1 MKMMMFTSMLRQL
14 TLVYKRYHFV
24 ISTVISFP
32 ILIGILSLLHGS
44 YHPGFFLSPIL
55 FFLFLSYGVLTT
67 NQFAVMP
74 DDLLSHMI
82 FPIKWISLI
91 IARNSIILSLITLSV
106 ILIFTSTHF
115 FFMVD
120 SKLLLF
126 PFFHSIVVIPN
137 VLGVGNILSA
147 KFPKPFPQNTFSWK
161 GFVVVLVAMFVY
173 GVLGLSRFY
182 GGFWYALIII
192 TMFILSAA
200 FYQLSVSRSAEIL
213 QKDLHDILR
222 LVNE

>member
-1 MKMMMFTSMLRQL
+1 MMMFTSMLRQSS
-14 TLVYKRYHFV
+14 LVYRRYHSV
-24 ISTVISFP
+24 ISIVISFP
-32 ILIGILSLLHGS
+32 IFIGILFFLQNS

-91 IARNSIILSLITLSV
+91 IARNSIIFSMIAFSV
-106 ILIFTSTHF
+106 ILIFASTRL

-126 PFFHSIVVIPN
+126 LFFHSIIVIPN

-147 KFPKPFPQNTFSWK
+147 KFPKPFPQNAFSWK
-161 GFVVVLVAMFVY
+161 GFVVLFVAMFVY
-173 GVLGLSRFY
+173 AVLGLSRFY

-192 TMFILSAA
+192 ATLILSAA

-213 QKDLHDILR
+213 QKDLHDILK